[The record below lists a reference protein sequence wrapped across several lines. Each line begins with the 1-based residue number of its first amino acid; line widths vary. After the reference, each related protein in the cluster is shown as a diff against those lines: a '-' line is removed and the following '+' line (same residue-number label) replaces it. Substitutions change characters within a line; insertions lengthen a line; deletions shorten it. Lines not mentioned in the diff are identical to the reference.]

1 MCIVYKNQEQWNIK
15 SSYFRLQVQVWV
27 IIFSVS
33 QSLISWYSEGGNF
46 VHHLSSSSHYSRA
59 WVSSEPLIGQA
70 LSVLAAHWSKFI
82 HFEWVLSKPLWQGCK
97 LQSLRN
103 RQFNKYFLV
112 YYEQEFNMFAK
123 KLTLIPVKAS
133 SLIFEN

>member
-1 MCIVYKNQEQWNIK
+1 MCIVYKNSGTLNHHT
-15 SSYFRLQVQVWV
+15 SD
-27 IIFSVS
+27 S
-33 QSLISWYSEGGNF
+33 QSKSGSLYSLSPSPWYPDTVREETLSIIY
-46 VHHLSSSSHYSRA
+46 HLSSHYSRA

-97 LQSLRN
+97 LKLQSLRN
-103 RQFNKYFLV
+103 RQFNKYFLI